1 VVKDRAIASAK
12 KFPEHYLDLIDI
24 ALSDKQRARSVV
36 KKDSDESHE
45 AHELLQDMEI
55 NRD

>member
-1 VVKDRAIASAK
+1 LLQLQLKI
-12 KFPEHYLDLIDI
+12 PEHYLDLIDI

-36 KKDSDESHE
+36 KKDPDESYE

-55 NRD
+55 SRG